1 MRGLRGIENEPCND
15 HADDDED
22 GKPTLDEDV
31 NNNGDYTDDDSDGD
45 GIGDNAD
52 VEEPDSG
59 SIIPGFGAIAGI
71 ASILGAAILV
81 ASRRKD

>member
-1 MRGLRGIENEPCND
+1 MDSDGDGVGDNSDAFPND
-15 HADDDED
+15 ETEQ
-22 GKPTLDEDV
+22 K
-31 NNNGDYTDDDSDGD
+31 DSDGD